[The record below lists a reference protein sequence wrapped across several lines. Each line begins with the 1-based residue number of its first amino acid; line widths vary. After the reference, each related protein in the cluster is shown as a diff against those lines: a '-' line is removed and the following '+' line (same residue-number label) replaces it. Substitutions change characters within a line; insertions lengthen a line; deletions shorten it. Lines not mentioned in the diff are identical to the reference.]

1 MIDLAQQSDE
11 HILAVVNP
19 LMDNLMDG
27 SREIDHAKH
36 VQDFTDRM
44 KEIVTAERL
53 EAMCKDYQERIGYFE
68 QREVIGIFRR
78 ANSVAV
84 VWRQWSSKT
93 DDEFVAE
100 VVVVERDGRYLVD
113 HAMIF

>member
-1 MIDLAQQSDE
+1 MDLAKQSDE
-11 HILAVVNP
+11 QILAVVDP
-19 LMDNLMDG
+19 LMDNLMEG
-27 SREIDHAKH
+27 SREIDHARH
-36 VQDFTDRM
+36 VRDFTQRM
-44 KEIVTAERL
+44 KDIVTAERL
-53 EAMCKDYQERIGYFE
+53 EAMCSDYQARIGFFE
-68 QREVIGIFRR
+68 QREVVGVFRR

-100 VVVVERDGRYLVD
+100 IVIVEKDGAYLVD

>member
-1 MIDLAQQSDE
+1 MMTLAQQSDE
-11 HILAVVNP
+11 RILEVVNP
-19 LMDNLMDG
+19 LMDNLMEG

-36 VQDFTDRM
+36 VRDFTERL

-53 EAMCKDYQERIGYFE
+53 EKMCADYQARIGYFE
-68 QREVIGIFRR
+68 QREVVGVFRR
-78 ANSVAV
+78 AKSVAV

-93 DDEFVAE
+93 TDEYVAE
-100 VVVVERDGRYLVD
+100 IVVVEKDGRYLVD